1 MVVWWCEGDDDCVLV
16 NGIQRCIFC
25 MSELDEN
32 SRCTLCRKQAKDYKP
47 AGRCLLPGTHL
58 AERYVLGAA
67 LGEGSFG
74 ITYLAWDFCADMP
87 VAIKEFYPVDY
98 VRRDVVRGTKPDV
111 ELCSLECKE
120 EYQNRLMKFQEEAR
134 CLSRFQKLEG
144 IVSVWD
150 VFDENNTSY
159 IVMEYIK
166 GQSVKEYVKENGAL
180 SEKMVLF
187 MMKPVMEALAQIHPT
202 GLIHRDISP
211 DNIMVDSLGRA
222 VLIDFGA
229 ARMTQIDKTKSMT
242 LLFKH
247 GFSPEEQCRPKGK
260 ISASTDIY
268 ALCATMYY
276 MLSAK
281 VPVDAVDRMAG
292 EQLEK
297 LKQINTIKI
306 SDRLADAI
314 EKGMAIKASDRFQSD
329 EEMIYAIFDTAGDKQ
344 GNKETY
350 SSPYKKIIGWGLAMC
365 VLVLAVTFA
374 GLQSKKKT
382 EKTSTDIPMVS
393 PTAYDNKVQENKQ
406 TAVTEPGRISEQP
419 KVTKQ
424 PKETVKPK
432 VTKKVKE
439 TTKPKV
445 IKKSKKTVKPKVT
458 AKAKKTA
465 KPKTTQKSKKQYVG
479 SVEQSGKDTT
489 FVGSVD

>member
-1 MVVWWCEGDDDCVLV
+1 MLV

-25 MSELDEN
+25 MSELNEN
-32 SRCTLCRKQAKDYKP
+32 LQCTLCQKQAEDYKP
-47 AGRCLLPGTHL
+47 AGRCLLPGTRL
-58 AERYVLGAA
+58 AGRYVLGTA

-74 ITYLAWDFCADMP
+74 ITYLAWDFCADKP

-134 CLSRFQKLEG
+134 CLSRFQQLEG

-166 GQSVKEYVKENGAL
+166 GQSLKEYVKEKGAL
-180 SEKMVLF
+180 SEKTVLF
-187 MMKPVMEALAQIHPT
+187 MMRPVMEALAQIHPT

-211 DNIMVDSLGRA
+211 DNIMVDPLGRA

-229 ARMTQIDKTKSMT
+229 ARMTQIGKTKSMT

-260 ISASTDIY
+260 ISVSTDMY

-276 MLSAK
+276 MFSAK

-297 LKQINTIKI
+297 LKHINSIKI

-314 EKGMAIKASDRFQSD
+314 EKGMAIKARDRFQTD
-329 EEMIYAIFDTAGDKQ
+329 EEMMQAIWGTTSDKQ
-344 GNKETY
+344 ENEEIY
-350 SSPYKKIIGWGLAMC
+350 SSPCKRIIVWGLAMC
-365 VLVLAVTFA
+365 VLVAAVTFT
-374 GLQSKKKT
+374 GIQS
-382 EKTSTDIPMVS
+382 
-393 PTAYDNKVQENKQ
+393 KQ
-406 TAVTEPGRISEQP
+406 TAATEPGSISEQP
-419 KVTKQ
+419 KITKQ
-424 PKETVKPK
+424 TVKPQ

-439 TTKPKV
+439 TEKPQVTRKV
-445 IKKSKKTVKPKVT
+445 KETEKPQVTKKSKETAKPKVT
-458 AKAKKTA
+458 EKARKTA
-465 KPKTTQKSKKQYVG
+465 RPKTTQKTKKQYVG

-489 FVGSVD
+489 FVGRVD

>member
-1 MVVWWCEGDDDCVLV
+1 MLV

-25 MSELDEN
+25 MNELDQN
-32 SRCTLCRKQAKDYKP
+32 ARCTACQKQAEDYKP
-47 AGRCLLPGTHL
+47 AGRCLLPGTRL
-58 AERYVLGAA
+58 AERYVLGTA

-111 ELCSLECKE
+111 ELCSLECEE
-120 EYQNRLMKFQEEAR
+120 EYQDRLMKFREEAR
-134 CLSRFQKLEG
+134 CLSRLQQLEG

-150 VFDENNTSY
+150 IFDENNTSY

-166 GQSVKEYVKENGAL
+166 GQSLKEYVTENGAL
-180 SEKMVLF
+180 SEKTVLA
-187 MMKPVMEALAQIHPT
+187 MMKPIMEALAQVHPT

-211 DNIMVDSLGRA
+211 DNIMLDSSGRA

-229 ARMTQIDKTKSMT
+229 ARMKQIGKTKSMT

-260 ISASTDIY
+260 ISVSTDIY

-306 SDRLADAI
+306 SDQLSEAI
-314 EKGMAIKASDRFQSD
+314 EKGMAIKAKDRFQTD
-329 EEMIYAIFDTAGDKQ
+329 DEMIHAIFNIANDKQ
-344 GNKETY
+344 GNKEI
-350 SSPYKKIIGWGLAMC
+350 SSFPYKRIFVWGAVIFVS
-365 VLVLAVTFA
+365 VLVTVFA
-374 GLQSKKKT
+374 WIQSKSKAGKVL
-382 EKTSTDIPMVS
+382 TDIPMAS
-393 PTAYDNKVQENKQ
+393 PMVDDNDVVPEQKRTVETDTAK
-406 TAVTEPGRISEQP
+406 TSEKP

-424 PKETVKPK
+424 PKQTIKPQATERVTKTAEPKVVLSATSTPKATNKPK
-432 VTKKVKE
+432 KKQ
-439 TTKPKV
+439 
-445 IKKSKKTVKPKVT
+445 
-458 AKAKKTA
+458 AN
-465 KPKTTQKSKKQYVG
+465 SKKQYIG
-479 SVEQSGKDTT
+479 SVEKSNKDTA